1 MKSRMQRMKRT
12 AARAARTTK
21 KVAGKI
27 AKRTRKVLKRVGKQA
42 RSRETRRQVARVLQ
56 GTGGVLETA
65 GKAVVIAGAA
75 AEVAAED
82 LRADAQ
88 AGPPHLGG
96 PARLRGL
103 RHPGRV
109 GRRLRPGLRQP
120 VPGAALHRHAQ
131 AGRGTLGA

>member
-27 AKRTRKVLKRVGKQA
+27 AKRTRKVLKRVGKRA

-65 GKAVVIAGAA
+65 GKAVVIMGAA
-75 AEVAAED
+75 AEVAAEE
-82 LRADAQ
+82 LR
-88 AGPPHLGG
+88 
-96 PARLRGL
+96 
-103 RHPGRV
+103 
-109 GRRLRPGLRQP
+109 
-120 VPGAALHRHAQ
+120 
-131 AGRGTLGA
+131 